1 MKRNALGRIFTLS
14 PAPIGTFPSLSACTA
29 AWNIPGSRRA
39 AKALGYDYCYLS
51 RYAVQLLQGGGQSV
65 SEIAMRAGFSSIC
78 SFNEIFKRVTGRTL
92 NEMKKCPN
100 PRCLKTKAA
109 RQVDEQPS
117 HVSVLKVQPQ
127 GNLAVFGFPSRPEA
141 EALIKMDGDCVV
153 RPAAKHN
160 KIVFAAAF
168 CQLN

>member
-1 MKRNALGRIFTLS
+1 MKRNALERIFTLS

-29 AWNIPGSRRA
+29 AWNIPGSQRA

-65 SEIAMRAGFSSIC
+65 SKIAMRAGFSSIC
-78 SFNEIFKRVTGRTL
+78 SFNEIFKRVTGRTPS
-92 NEMKKCPN
+92 EMKKCPN

-109 RQVDEQPS
+109 RQIDRQPFY
-117 HVSVLKVQPQ
+117 LKIQPQ
-127 GNLAVFGFPSRPEA
+127 GNLIIFGFPGRFEA
-141 EALIKMDGDCVV
+141 QAFIKMDGNHVV
-153 RPAAKHN
+153 RPAIKHN
-160 KIVFAAAF
+160 EVVFAAVS